1 MEQHLRHLLDELS
14 AAIKRSRHDDER
26 EELTKL
32 HEKVERRL
40 QRAEGKDEEHS
51 GLVDALE
58 KAEIQFESDHPAL
71 AGSLRHAIQALSSAG
86 I

>member
-14 AAIKRSRHDDER
+14 AAMKRSKRDEERERLSELHERVEQRLERAEGEDDER
-26 EELTKL
+26 T
-32 HEKVERRL
+32 
-40 QRAEGKDEEHS
+40 

-58 KAEIQFESDHPAL
+58 KAEIQFESDHPTL
-71 AGSLRHAIQALSSAG
+71 AGSLRQAIQALSSAG

>member
-14 AAIKRSRHDDER
+14 AAIGRSKHREER
-26 EELTKL
+26 EELAQL
-32 HEKVERRL
+32 HERVERRL
-40 QRAEGKDEEHS
+40 ARAEGENEDHG

-58 KAEIQFESDHPAL
+58 KAEIQFEREHPTL
-71 AGSLRHAIQALSSAG
+71 AESLRGAIQALSAAG